1 MTWLQ
6 CLRSSTERQVHKSTD
21 SYGEEF
27 LMNKVASTVAHSS
40 GARNMYRLL
49 HFLQDVNFVN
59 NFTTAQSS
67 YRTRRAMQRKLQNE
81 ASMAGA
87 FKLKRDRILSSA
99 GHFCRRSSTGNYHE
113 RQIYLHIPDDLQL
126 DCAIRDSRGA
136 TTGTISV
143 TPSVLGSPGSI
154 PSDVQHP
161 KPATSRQHPVT
172 LAQVVNSARPKC

>member
-1 MTWLQ
+1 MGVMKRQSAENMTWLQ

-67 YRTRRAMQRKLQNE
+67 YRTREQCSESCRTKQVWQ
-81 ASMAGA
+81 G
-87 FKLKRDRILSSA
+87 LSSSRETVFSVQQAISA
-99 GHFCRRSSTGNYHE
+99 GVRVRETITKGKFICIFLM
-113 RQIYLHIPDDLQL
+113 IYNLIV
-126 DCAIRDSRGA
+126 R
-136 TTGTISV
+136 
-143 TPSVLGSPGSI
+143 
-154 PSDVQHP
+154 
-161 KPATSRQHPVT
+161 
-172 LAQVVNSARPKC
+172 